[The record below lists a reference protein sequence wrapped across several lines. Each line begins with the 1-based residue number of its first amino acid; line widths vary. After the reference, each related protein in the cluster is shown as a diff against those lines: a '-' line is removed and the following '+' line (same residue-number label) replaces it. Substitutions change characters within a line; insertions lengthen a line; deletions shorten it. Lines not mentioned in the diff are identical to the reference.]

1 MGFADQPG
9 QFHKETY
16 LVTSV
21 RPSAINRQS
30 LARGSLMLRYVLA
43 AAIVMVPVA
52 AAVAQ
57 SDEGPP
63 RWAANIVRKQQ
74 VIMHGVP
81 RPYAAMHDP
90 TSDTDAK
97 LRRGRLLFDS
107 HCTACHGWTGQGTGP
122 EAFAQVPAPADL
134 EWLAHTPKS
143 RAEPYM
149 YWTVAEGGRAFE
161 SEMPAFKDRL
171 SRKDMWAVIAYVRAG
186 LPRRSP

>member
-1 MGFADQPG
+1 
-9 QFHKETY
+9 
-16 LVTSV
+16 
-21 RPSAINRQS
+21 
-30 LARGSLMLRYVLA
+30 MLRYAIA
-43 AAIVMVPVA
+43 AAILALPVA

-81 RPYAAMHDP
+81 RPYTNMHDP
-90 TSDTDAK
+90 EPATEAK
-97 LRRGRLLFDS
+97 LRRGRFLFDS

-134 EWLAHTPKS
+134 EWLARTPKS

-149 YWTVAEGGRAFE
+149 YWTVAEGGKPFE
-161 SEMPAFKDRL
+161 SEMPAFKDKL
-171 SRKDMWAVIAYVRAG
+171 GKKDMWAVIAYVRAG
-186 LPRRSP
+186 LPRSSP

>member
-1 MGFADQPG
+1 MIRYGFA
-9 QFHKETY
+9 
-16 LVTSV
+16 
-21 RPSAINRQS
+21 AAMI
-30 LARGSLMLRYVLA
+30 VL
-43 AAIVMVPVA
+43 PLA

-81 RPYAAMHDP
+81 APYVNLRDPRP
-90 TSDTDAK
+90 DTEAK
-97 LRRGRLLFDS
+97 LRRGRTVFDRN
-107 HCTACHGWTGQGTGP
+107 CAACHGWSGEGTGP
-122 EAFAQVPAPADL
+122 DAFALVPAPADL

-143 RAEPYM
+143 RADPYI

-161 SEMPAFKDRL
+161 SEMPAFKGKL
-171 SRKDMWAVIAYVRAG
+171 SKSDIWSVVAYIRAG